1 MDENNVQK
9 TREKVEKTKE
19 NLPFTK
25 PEAAKAKKK
34 KKENPPKSNGQNP
47 LLVTTRNQNFKK

>member
-1 MDENNVQK
+1 MDENNAQK
-9 TREKVEKTKE
+9 MREKVEKTKE

-34 KKENPPKSNGQNP
+34 KKVNPPN
-47 LLVTTRNQNFKK
+47 